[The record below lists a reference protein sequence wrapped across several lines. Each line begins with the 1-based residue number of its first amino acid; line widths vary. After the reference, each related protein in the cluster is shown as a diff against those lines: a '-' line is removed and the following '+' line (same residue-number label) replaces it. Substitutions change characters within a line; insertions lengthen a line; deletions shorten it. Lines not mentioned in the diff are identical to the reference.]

1 MVELTNA
8 IISAAV
14 SAVVGGGVVKVW
26 AGRLLERDRA
36 RNGEVIERLRGD
48 LEAANRRIQAELDR
62 IVHVHR
68 IQFETEF
75 QALRDIWGKATE
87 VRTTMQVLRPEISVA
102 GVGHDSNSES
112 WKEEFG
118 KRSTAFNAAFNALL
132 DAVRSQEPFYPADI
146 HGVLEAILSVA
157 DQEIKHVQ
165 LHRDSEP
172 DWYETGR
179 KNYDALEEQAQSLV
193 KLIRERI
200 AELAVY

>member
-1 MVELTNA
+1 MERWKDGLPRKWNTDDMVELTNA

-75 QALRDIWGKATE
+75 
-87 VRTTMQVLRPEISVA
+87 
-102 GVGHDSNSES
+102 
-112 WKEEFG
+112 
-118 KRSTAFNAAFNALL
+118 
-132 DAVRSQEPFYPADI
+132 
-146 HGVLEAILSVA
+146 
-157 DQEIKHVQ
+157 
-165 LHRDSEP
+165 
-172 DWYETGR
+172 
-179 KNYDALEEQAQSLV
+179 
-193 KLIRERI
+193 
-200 AELAVY
+200 